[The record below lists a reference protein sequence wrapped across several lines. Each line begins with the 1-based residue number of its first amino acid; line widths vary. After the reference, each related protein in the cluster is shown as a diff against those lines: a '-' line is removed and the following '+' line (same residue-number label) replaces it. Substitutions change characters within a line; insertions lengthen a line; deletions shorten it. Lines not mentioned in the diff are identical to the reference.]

1 MQQKLYVKN
10 VVNIVSELL
19 FEMYKGDPLR
29 RERKNSTEIIWKY
42 VV

>member
-1 MQQKLYVKN
+1 MM
-10 VVNIVSELL
+10 
-19 FEMYKGDPLR
+19 FDMYKGDPLR